1 MINSWKKIKLMAK
14 IDRQLVF
21 EKYNGH
27 CGYCGKEFET
37 IKEMQVDHIIPKC
50 LKIQSYHRL
59 KEINDVNN
67 LMPSCR
73 RCNHYKRG
81 DTLEQFREK
90 MMTLDERIKNG
101 YINKVAIDFGII
113 VLTKFDGVFYFEK
126 TNL

>member
-1 MINSWKKIKLMAK
+1 MK
-14 IDRQLVF
+14 IDRQQVF

-90 MMTLDERIKNG
+90 MKTLDERIKNG

-113 VLTKFDGVFYFEK
+113 VLTKFDGAFYFEK